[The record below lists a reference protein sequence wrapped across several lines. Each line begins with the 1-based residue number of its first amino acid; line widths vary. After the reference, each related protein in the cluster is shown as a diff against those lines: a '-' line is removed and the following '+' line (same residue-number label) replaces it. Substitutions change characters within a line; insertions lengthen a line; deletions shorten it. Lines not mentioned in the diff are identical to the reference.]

1 MPQLTRT
8 RRPAVRA
15 RRGLSLIELLIT
27 MTVLAIV
34 GASLTNILT
43 RQQRFYRDAAER
55 VELRREL
62 RGGAS
67 LVPADLRALS
77 TIGGDLLAASNT
89 SIEVRAAIGSAIA
102 CGRSGDYELHLAPL
116 NLSNHTLTSWYT
128 APQVGDQIFI
138 FNDSSGAGAEDD
150 KWDPH
155 VLAATPSLPGDATR
169 CPATPYV
176 LAADAALPRV
186 AMTTTAKL
194 SPFVGAGSVVR
205 LTRRMRYSFYQP
217 AGATDWY
224 VGFEEYDGD
233 AGAYGAI
240 QPVIGPLVETNGLR
254 FSFSD
259 SAGTAVNPSTADA
272 RKRITRI
279 GLQMRAA
286 GRSDAL
292 RARGGAA
299 YRDSL
304 FFKVGVRNFK

>member
-1 MPQLTRT
+1 MPQLTPA
-8 RRPAVRA
+8 RRPAAGA

-34 GASLTNILT
+34 GASLTSILT

-77 TIGGDLLAASNT
+77 TIGGDLLGASNT
-89 SIEVRAAIGSAIA
+89 SLEVRAAIGSAIV
-102 CGRSGDYELHLAPL
+102 CGRSGSNELHLAPL

-128 APQVGDQIFI
+128 EPQVGDEIFI
-138 FNDSSGAGAEDD
+138 FNDSSGTGAEDD

-155 VLAATPSLPGDATR
+155 VIAARSLPGDASR
-169 CPATPYV
+169 CLATPFV
-176 LAADAALPRV
+176 LPADAALPK
-186 AMTTTAKL
+186 AALTTTVPL

-217 AGATDWY
+217 AGAADWY
-224 VGFEEYDGD
+224 VGFEEYDG
-233 AGAYGAI
+233 GTGTYGAI
-240 QPVIGPLVETNGLR
+240 QPVIGPLVESNGLR
-254 FSFSD
+254 FSYAD
-259 SAGTAVNPSTADA
+259 SAGTTVNPSTPEA
-272 RKRITRI
+272 RRRITRI

-292 RARGGAA
+292 RARGGVA

-304 FFKVGVRNFK
+304 FFKVGIRNFK